1 MTETTVHEEL
11 TVGRVADLVG
21 VSVRTLHHW
30 DAIGLVR
37 PSGRSWSG
45 YRLYDAED
53 VARIHRV
60 LVYRELGL
68 ALAQIGG
75 ILDDPFVDPREHLQ
89 RQRAL
94 LQERIRR
101 LEKTARAVDEMIERT
116 DMNDM
121 NDMTDQ
127 SGQTGQTGQTGKS
140 GQSKH
145 ATRLSPEEQ
154 ARIFGTD
161 WDPAYQDE
169 ARERW
174 GDSDAWKQS
183 AARTRDWG
191 TAQWQEVKDETEAV
205 EAALAEA
212 LGRGVAPGSEEANAL
227 AEQHRATIARHYD
240 CTRSMQVVLARMY
253 TEDPRFAA
261 HYDER
266 AEGLAVWVRS
276 AIEENARAHGVDP
289 GTATWQ

>member
-1 MTETTVHEEL
+1 MNALDPHATSGPTVEPMTETTVHEDL

-30 DAIGLVR
+30 DAIGLVH

-68 ALAQIGG
+68 ALAQIGA
-75 ILDDPFVDPREHLQ
+75 ILDDPSVDPREHLL
-89 RQRAL
+89 RQRSL
-94 LQERIRR
+94 LEERIRR
-101 LEKTARAVDEMIERT
+101 LERTAHAVDEMIERT
-116 DMNDM
+116 DM
-121 NDMTDQ
+121 TDQ
-127 SGQTGQTGQTGKS
+127 N
-140 GQSKH
+140 QST
-145 ATRLSPEEQ
+145 APLTPEEQ

-174 GDSDAWKQS
+174 GGTDAWEQS
-183 AARTRDWG
+183 AARTRTWDA
-191 TAQWQEVKDETEAV
+191 TQWQEVKDELDTLEAT
-205 EAALAEA
+205 LAEA
-212 LGRGVAPGSEEANAL
+212 FGRGVAPGSEEANAL
-227 AEQHRATIARHYD
+227 AERHRASVGRHYD

-253 TEDPRFAA
+253 TEDPRFTA
-261 HYDER
+261 HYDEG
-266 AEGLAVWVRS
+266 AEGLAVWVRA

-289 GTATWQ
+289 ETATWE

>member
-1 MTETTVHEEL
+1 MNGVDPDAASGPTVDPMTETTVHEDL

-68 ALAQIGG
+68 ALAQIGE
-75 ILDDPFVDPREHLQ
+75 ILDDPSVDPREHLQ
-89 RQRAL
+89 RQRTL
-94 LQERIRR
+94 LEERIRR
-101 LEKTARAVDEMIERT
+101 LERTARAVDEMIERT
-116 DMNDM
+116 DMTHEN
-121 NDMTDQ
+121 
-127 SGQTGQTGQTGKS
+127 GI
-140 GQSKH
+140 
-145 ATRLSPEEQ
+145 RLSAEEQ
-154 ARIFGTD
+154 ARIFGAD

-174 GDSDAWKQS
+174 GGTEAWKQS
-183 AARTRDWG
+183 AARTREWG
-191 TAQWQEVKDETEAV
+191 PEQWQQVKDELETV
-205 EAALAEA
+205 ESALADA
-212 LGRGVAPGSEEANAL
+212 LARGIVPGSEEANAL
-227 AEQHRATIARHYD
+227 AERHRATIARHYD

-266 AEGLAVWVRS
+266 AEGLAAWLRAV
-276 AIEENARAHGVDP
+276 IEENARAHGVDP
-289 GTATWQ
+289 QTAAWE

>member
-1 MTETTVHEEL
+1 MNGVDPDAASGPTVDPMTETTVHEDL

-68 ALAQIGG
+68 ALAQIGE
-75 ILDDPFVDPREHLQ
+75 ILDDPSVDPREHLQ
-89 RQRAL
+89 RQRTL
-94 LQERIRR
+94 LEERIRR
-101 LEKTARAVDEMIERT
+101 LERTARAVDEMIERT
-116 DMNDM
+116 DMTHEN
-121 NDMTDQ
+121 
-127 SGQTGQTGQTGKS
+127 GV
-140 GQSKH
+140 
-145 ATRLSPEEQ
+145 RLSAEEQ
-154 ARIFGTD
+154 ARIFGAD

-174 GDSDAWKQS
+174 GGTEAWKQS
-183 AARTRDWG
+183 AARTREWG
-191 TAQWQEVKDETEAV
+191 PEQWQQVKDELETV
-205 EAALAEA
+205 ESALADA
-212 LGRGVAPGSEEANAL
+212 LARGIAPGSEEANAL
-227 AEQHRATIARHYD
+227 AERHRATIARHYD

-266 AEGLAVWVRS
+266 AEGLAAWLRAV
-276 AIEENARAHGVDP
+276 IEENARAHGVDP
-289 GTATWQ
+289 QTAAWE

>member
-1 MTETTVHEEL
+1 MNGVDPDAASGPTVDPMTETTVHEDL

-68 ALAQIGG
+68 ALAQIGE
-75 ILDDPFVDPREHLQ
+75 ILDDPSVDPREHLQ
-89 RQRAL
+89 RQRTL
-94 LQERIRR
+94 LEERIRR
-101 LEKTARAVDEMIERT
+101 LERTARAVDEMIERT
-116 DMNDM
+116 DMTHEN
-121 NDMTDQ
+121 
-127 SGQTGQTGQTGKS
+127 GI
-140 GQSKH
+140 
-145 ATRLSPEEQ
+145 RLSAEEQ

-174 GDSDAWKQS
+174 GGTEAWKQS
-183 AARTRDWG
+183 AARTREWG
-191 TAQWQEVKDETEAV
+191 PEQWQQVKDELETV
-205 EAALAEA
+205 ESALADA
-212 LGRGVAPGSEEANAL
+212 LARGIAPGSEEANAL
-227 AEQHRATIARHYD
+227 AERHRATIARHYD

-266 AEGLAVWVRS
+266 AEGLAAWLRAV
-276 AIEENARAHGVDP
+276 IEENARAHGVDP
-289 GTATWQ
+289 QTAAWE

>member
-1 MTETTVHEEL
+1 MNGVDPDAASGPTVDPMTETTVHEDL

-68 ALAQIGG
+68 ALAQIGE
-75 ILDDPFVDPREHLQ
+75 ILDDPSVDPREHLQ
-89 RQRAL
+89 RQRTL
-94 LQERIRR
+94 LEERIRR
-101 LEKTARAVDEMIERT
+101 LERTAHAVDEMIERT
-116 DMNDM
+116 DMTHEN
-121 NDMTDQ
+121 
-127 SGQTGQTGQTGKS
+127 GI
-140 GQSKH
+140 
-145 ATRLSPEEQ
+145 RLSAEEQ
-154 ARIFGTD
+154 ARIFGAD

-174 GDSDAWKQS
+174 GGTEAWKQS
-183 AARTRDWG
+183 AARTREWG
-191 TAQWQEVKDETEAV
+191 PEQWQQVKDELETV
-205 EAALAEA
+205 ESALADA
-212 LGRGVAPGSEEANAL
+212 LARGIAPGSEEANAL
-227 AEQHRATIARHYD
+227 AERHRATIARHYD

-266 AEGLAVWVRS
+266 ADGLAAWLRAV
-276 AIEENARAHGVDP
+276 IEENARAHGVDP
-289 GTATWQ
+289 QTAAWE

>member
-1 MTETTVHEEL
+1 MNGVDPDAASGPTVDPMTETTVHEDL

-68 ALAQIGG
+68 ALAQIGE
-75 ILDDPFVDPREHLQ
+75 ILDDPSVDPREHLQ
-89 RQRAL
+89 RQRTL
-94 LQERIRR
+94 LEERIRR
-101 LEKTARAVDEMIERT
+101 LERTARAVDEMIERT
-116 DMNDM
+116 DMTHEN
-121 NDMTDQ
+121 
-127 SGQTGQTGQTGKS
+127 GI
-140 GQSKH
+140 
-145 ATRLSPEEQ
+145 RLSAEEQ
-154 ARIFGTD
+154 ARIFGAD

-174 GDSDAWKQS
+174 GGTEAWKQS
-183 AARTRDWG
+183 AARTGEWG
-191 TAQWQEVKDETEAV
+191 PEQWQQVKDELETV
-205 EAALAEA
+205 ESALADA
-212 LGRGVAPGSEEANAL
+212 LARGIAPGSEEANAL
-227 AEQHRATIARHYD
+227 AERHRATIARHYD

-266 AEGLAVWVRS
+266 AEGLAAWLRAV
-276 AIEENARAHGVDP
+276 IEENARAHGVDP
-289 GTATWQ
+289 QTAAWE

>member
-1 MTETTVHEEL
+1 MNGVDPDAASGPTVDPMTETTVHEDL

-68 ALAQIGG
+68 ALAQIGE
-75 ILDDPFVDPREHLQ
+75 ILDDPSVDPREHLQ
-89 RQRAL
+89 RQRTL
-94 LQERIRR
+94 LEERIRR
-101 LEKTARAVDEMIERT
+101 LERTAHAVDEMIERT
-116 DMNDM
+116 DMTHENGM
-121 NDMTDQ
+121 
-127 SGQTGQTGQTGKS
+127 
-140 GQSKH
+140 
-145 ATRLSPEEQ
+145 RLSAEEQ
-154 ARIFGTD
+154 ARIFGAD

-174 GDSDAWKQS
+174 GGTEAWKQS
-183 AARTRDWG
+183 AARTREWG
-191 TAQWQEVKDETEAV
+191 PEQWQQVKDELETV
-205 EAALAEA
+205 ESALADA
-212 LGRGVAPGSEEANAL
+212 LARGIAPGSEEANAL
-227 AEQHRATIARHYD
+227 AERHRATIARHYD

-266 AEGLAVWVRS
+266 AEGLAAWLRAV
-276 AIEENARAHGVDP
+276 IEENARVHGVDP
-289 GTATWQ
+289 QTAAWE

>member
-1 MTETTVHEEL
+1 MTETHTHDDL

-30 DAIGLVR
+30 DGIGLVR

-45 YRLYDAED
+45 YRLYDAQD

-68 ALAQIGG
+68 ALAEIGR
-75 ILDDPFVDPREHLQ
+75 ILDDPAADPREHLH
-89 RQRAL
+89 RQRTL
-94 LQERIRR
+94 LRERIRR
-101 LEKTARAVDEMIERT
+101 LETTARAVDEMIERT
-116 DMNDM
+116 T
-121 NDMTDQ
+121 MTHEK
-127 SGQTGQTGQTGKS
+127 TTN
-140 GQSKH
+140 
-145 ATRLSPEEQ
+145 LSPEEQ

-174 GDSDAWKQS
+174 GGTDAWKQS
-183 AARTRDWG
+183 AARTGSWD
-191 TAQWQEVKDETEAV
+191 AEQWQRVKHETDAV
-205 EAALAEA
+205 EVALAEA
-212 LGRGVAPGSEEANAL
+212 LGRGVEPGSDEANTL
-227 AEQHRATIARHYD
+227 AERHRATIDRHYD
-240 CTRSMQVVLARMY
+240 CTPSMQVVLARMY

-266 AEGLAVWVRS
+266 AEGLAAWLRRV
-276 AIEENARAHGVDP
+276 IEENARALGVDP
-289 GTATWQ
+289 EAATWQ

>member
-1 MTETTVHEEL
+1 MNGVDPDAASGPTVDPMTETTVHEDL

-37 PSGRSWSG
+37 PSGRSWSR

-68 ALAQIGG
+68 ALAQIGE
-75 ILDDPFVDPREHLQ
+75 ILDDPSVDPREHLQ
-89 RQRAL
+89 RQRTL
-94 LQERIRR
+94 LEERIRR
-101 LEKTARAVDEMIERT
+101 LERTARAVDEMIERT
-116 DMNDM
+116 DMTHEN
-121 NDMTDQ
+121 
-127 SGQTGQTGQTGKS
+127 GI
-140 GQSKH
+140 
-145 ATRLSPEEQ
+145 RLSAEEQ
-154 ARIFGTD
+154 ARIFGAD

-174 GDSDAWKQS
+174 GGTEAWKQS
-183 AARTRDWG
+183 AARTREWG
-191 TAQWQEVKDETEAV
+191 PEQWQQVKDELETV
-205 EAALAEA
+205 ESALADA
-212 LGRGVAPGSEEANAL
+212 LARGIAPGSEEANAL
-227 AEQHRATIARHYD
+227 AERHRATIARHYD

-253 TEDPRFAA
+253 TVDPRFAA

-266 AEGLAVWVRS
+266 AEGLAAWLRAV
-276 AIEENARAHGVDP
+276 IEENARAHGVDP
-289 GTATWQ
+289 QTAAWE

>member
-1 MTETTVHEEL
+1 MNGVDPDAASGPTVDPMTETTVHEDL

-68 ALAQIGG
+68 ALAQIGE
-75 ILDDPFVDPREHLQ
+75 ILDDPSVDPREHLQ
-89 RQRAL
+89 RQRTL
-94 LQERIRR
+94 LEERIRR
-101 LEKTARAVDEMIERT
+101 LERTARAVDEMIERT
-116 DMNDM
+116 DMTHEN
-121 NDMTDQ
+121 
-127 SGQTGQTGQTGKS
+127 GI
-140 GQSKH
+140 
-145 ATRLSPEEQ
+145 RLSAEEQ
-154 ARIFGTD
+154 ARIFGAD
-161 WDPAYQDE
+161 WDPAHQDE

-174 GDSDAWKQS
+174 GGTEAWKQS
-183 AARTRDWG
+183 AARTREWG
-191 TAQWQEVKDETEAV
+191 PEQWQQVKDELETV
-205 EAALAEA
+205 ESALADA
-212 LGRGVAPGSEEANAL
+212 LARGIAPGSEEANAL
-227 AEQHRATIARHYD
+227 AERHRATIARHYD

-266 AEGLAVWVRS
+266 AEGLAAWLRAV
-276 AIEENARAHGVDP
+276 IEENARAHGVDP
-289 GTATWQ
+289 QTAAWE

>member
-1 MTETTVHEEL
+1 MNGVDPDAASGPTVDPMTETTVHEDL

-45 YRLYDAED
+45 YRLYDAKD

-68 ALAQIGG
+68 ALAQIGE
-75 ILDDPFVDPREHLQ
+75 ILDDPSVDPREHLQ
-89 RQRAL
+89 RQRTL
-94 LQERIRR
+94 LEERIRR
-101 LEKTARAVDEMIERT
+101 LERTARAVDEMIERT
-116 DMNDM
+116 DMTHEN
-121 NDMTDQ
+121 
-127 SGQTGQTGQTGKS
+127 GI
-140 GQSKH
+140 
-145 ATRLSPEEQ
+145 RLSAEEQ
-154 ARIFGTD
+154 ARIFGAD

-174 GDSDAWKQS
+174 GGTEAWKQS
-183 AARTRDWG
+183 AARTREWG
-191 TAQWQEVKDETEAV
+191 PEQWQQVKDELETV
-205 EAALAEA
+205 ESALADA
-212 LGRGVAPGSEEANAL
+212 LARGIAPGSEEANAL
-227 AEQHRATIARHYD
+227 AERHRATIARHYD

-266 AEGLAVWVRS
+266 AEGLAAWLRAV
-276 AIEENARAHGVDP
+276 IEENARAHGVDP
-289 GTATWQ
+289 QTAAWE

>member
-94 LQERIRR
+94 LQERLRR
-101 LEKTARAVDEMIERT
+101 PEKTA
-116 DMNDM
+116 
-121 NDMTDQ
+121 
-127 SGQTGQTGQTGKS
+127 
-140 GQSKH
+140 
-145 ATRLSPEEQ
+145 
-154 ARIFGTD
+154 
-161 WDPAYQDE
+161 
-169 ARERW
+169 
-174 GDSDAWKQS
+174 
-183 AARTRDWG
+183 
-191 TAQWQEVKDETEAV
+191 
-205 EAALAEA
+205 
-212 LGRGVAPGSEEANAL
+212 
-227 AEQHRATIARHYD
+227 
-240 CTRSMQVVLARMY
+240 
-253 TEDPRFAA
+253 
-261 HYDER
+261 
-266 AEGLAVWVRS
+266 
-276 AIEENARAHGVDP
+276 
-289 GTATWQ
+289 

>member
-1 MTETTVHEEL
+1 MNGVDPDAASGPTVDPMTETTVHEDL

-37 PSGRSWSG
+37 PSGRSWSR

-68 ALAQIGG
+68 ALAQIGE
-75 ILDDPFVDPREHLQ
+75 ILDDPSVDPREHLQ
-89 RQRAL
+89 RQRTL
-94 LQERIRR
+94 LEERIRR
-101 LEKTARAVDEMIERT
+101 LERTARAVDEMIERT
-116 DMNDM
+116 DMTHEN
-121 NDMTDQ
+121 
-127 SGQTGQTGQTGKS
+127 GI
-140 GQSKH
+140 
-145 ATRLSPEEQ
+145 RLSAEEQ
-154 ARIFGTD
+154 ARIFGAD
-161 WDPAYQDE
+161 WDPAYQDD

-174 GDSDAWKQS
+174 GGTEAWKQS
-183 AARTRDWG
+183 AARTREWG
-191 TAQWQEVKDETEAV
+191 PEQWQQVKDELETV
-205 EAALAEA
+205 ESALADA
-212 LGRGVAPGSEEANAL
+212 LARGIAPGSEEANAL
-227 AEQHRATIARHYD
+227 AERHRATIARHYD

-266 AEGLAVWVRS
+266 AEGLAAWLRAV
-276 AIEENARAHGVDP
+276 IEENARAHGVDP
-289 GTATWQ
+289 QTAAWE

>member
-1 MTETTVHEEL
+1 MNGVDPDAASGPTVDPMTETTVHEDL

-37 PSGRSWSG
+37 PSGRSRPG

-68 ALAQIGG
+68 ALAQIGE
-75 ILDDPFVDPREHLQ
+75 ILDDPSVDPREHLQ
-89 RQRAL
+89 RQRTL
-94 LQERIRR
+94 LEERIRR
-101 LEKTARAVDEMIERT
+101 LERTARAVDEMIERT
-116 DMNDM
+116 DMTHEN
-121 NDMTDQ
+121 
-127 SGQTGQTGQTGKS
+127 GI
-140 GQSKH
+140 
-145 ATRLSPEEQ
+145 RLSAEEQ
-154 ARIFGTD
+154 ARIFGAD

-174 GDSDAWKQS
+174 GGTEAWKQS
-183 AARTRDWG
+183 SARTREWG
-191 TAQWQEVKDETEAV
+191 PEQWQQVKDELETV
-205 EAALAEA
+205 ESALADA
-212 LGRGVAPGSEEANAL
+212 LARGVAPGSEEANAL
-227 AEQHRATIARHYD
+227 AERHRATIARHYE

-261 HYDER
+261 YYDER
-266 AEGLAVWVRS
+266 AEGLAAWLRAV
-276 AIEENARAHGVDP
+276 IEENARAHGVDP
-289 GTATWQ
+289 QTAAWE

>member
-1 MTETTVHEEL
+1 MNGVDPDAASGPTVDPMTETTVHEDL

-68 ALAQIGG
+68 ALAQIGE
-75 ILDDPFVDPREHLQ
+75 ILDDPSVDPREHLQ
-89 RQRAL
+89 RQRTL
-94 LQERIRR
+94 LEERIRR
-101 LEKTARAVDEMIERT
+101 LERTARAVDEMIERT
-116 DMNDM
+116 DMTHEN
-121 NDMTDQ
+121 
-127 SGQTGQTGQTGKS
+127 GI
-140 GQSKH
+140 
-145 ATRLSPEEQ
+145 RLSAEEQ
-154 ARIFGTD
+154 ARIFGAD

-174 GDSDAWKQS
+174 GGTEAWKQS
-183 AARTRDWG
+183 AARTREWG
-191 TAQWQEVKDETEAV
+191 PEQWQQVKDELETV
-205 EAALAEA
+205 ESALADA
-212 LGRGVAPGSEEANAL
+212 LARGIAPGSEEANAL
-227 AEQHRATIARHYD
+227 AERHRATIARHYD

-266 AEGLAVWVRS
+266 AEGLAAWLRAV
-276 AIEENARAHGVDP
+276 IEENARAHGVDP
-289 GTATWQ
+289 QTAAWE

>member
-1 MTETTVHEEL
+1 MTETASAGETPGDL

-37 PSGRSWSG
+37 PSGRTWSG
-45 YRLYDAED
+45 YRLYDGED

-68 ALAQIGG
+68 ALAQIGR
-75 ILDDPFVDPREHLQ
+75 ILDDPSVDPREHLQ
-89 RQRAL
+89 RQRTL
-94 LQERIRR
+94 LAERIRR
-101 LEKTARAVDEMIERT
+101 LRRTAEAVDEMIERT
-116 DMNDM
+116 DMDHR
-121 NDMTDQ
+121 
-127 SGQTGQTGQTGKS
+127 S
-140 GQSKH
+140 
-145 ATRLSPEEQ
+145 TRENAHQGTLGLSPEEQ

-161 WDPAYQDE
+161 WDPAYQEE

-174 GDSDAWKQS
+174 GGSEAWTQS
-183 AARTRDWG
+183 AERTRGWG
-191 TAQWQEVKDETEAV
+191 AAQWQAVKDESEALEADLAAAMARGTEA
-205 EAALAEA
+205 
-212 LGRGVAPGSEEANAL
+212 GGEEANAL
-227 AEQHRATIARHYD
+227 AERHRAAIGRHYD

-266 AEGLAVWVRS
+266 AEGLSDWLRRV
-276 AIEENARAHGVDP
+276 IEENARVHGVDP
-289 GTATWQ
+289 EQAVWE

>member
-1 MTETTVHEEL
+1 MNGVDPDAASGPTVDPMTETTVHEDL

-30 DAIGLVR
+30 DTIGLVR

-68 ALAQIGG
+68 ALAQIGE
-75 ILDDPFVDPREHLQ
+75 ILDDPSVDPREHLQ
-89 RQRAL
+89 RQRTL
-94 LQERIRR
+94 LEERIRR
-101 LEKTARAVDEMIERT
+101 LERTARAVDEMIERT
-116 DMNDM
+116 DMTHEN
-121 NDMTDQ
+121 
-127 SGQTGQTGQTGKS
+127 GI
-140 GQSKH
+140 
-145 ATRLSPEEQ
+145 RLSAEEQ
-154 ARIFGTD
+154 ARIFGAD

-174 GDSDAWKQS
+174 GGTEAWKQS
-183 AARTRDWG
+183 AARTREWG
-191 TAQWQEVKDETEAV
+191 PEQWQQVKDELETV
-205 EAALAEA
+205 ESALADA
-212 LGRGVAPGSEEANAL
+212 LARGIAPGSEEANAL
-227 AEQHRATIARHYD
+227 AERHRATIARHYD

-266 AEGLAVWVRS
+266 AEGLAAWLRAV
-276 AIEENARAHGVDP
+276 IEENARAHGVDP
-289 GTATWQ
+289 QTAAWE

>member
-1 MTETTVHEEL
+1 MNGVDPDAASGPTVDPMTETTVHEDL

-37 PSGRSWSG
+37 PSGRSRPG

-68 ALAQIGG
+68 ALAQIGE
-75 ILDDPFVDPREHLQ
+75 ILDDPSVDPREHLQ
-89 RQRAL
+89 RQRTL
-94 LQERIRR
+94 LEERIRR
-101 LEKTARAVDEMIERT
+101 LERTARAVDEMIERT
-116 DMNDM
+116 DMTHEN
-121 NDMTDQ
+121 
-127 SGQTGQTGQTGKS
+127 GI
-140 GQSKH
+140 
-145 ATRLSPEEQ
+145 RLSAEEQ
-154 ARIFGTD
+154 ARIFGAD

-174 GDSDAWKQS
+174 GGTEAWKQS
-183 AARTRDWG
+183 AARTREWG
-191 TAQWQEVKDETEAV
+191 PEQWQQVKDELETV
-205 EAALAEA
+205 ESALADA
-212 LGRGVAPGSEEANAL
+212 LARGIAPGSEEANAL
-227 AEQHRATIARHYD
+227 AEWHRATIARHYD

-266 AEGLAVWVRS
+266 AEGLAAWLRAV
-276 AIEENARAHGVDP
+276 IEENARAHGVDP
-289 GTATWQ
+289 QTAAWE

>member
-1 MTETTVHEEL
+1 MNGVDPDAASGPTVDPMTETTVHEDL
-11 TVGRVADLVG
+11 TVGHVADLVG

-37 PSGRSWSG
+37 PSGRSWSR

-68 ALAQIGG
+68 ALAQIGE
-75 ILDDPFVDPREHLQ
+75 ILDDPSVDPREHLQ
-89 RQRAL
+89 RQRTL
-94 LQERIRR
+94 LEERIRR
-101 LEKTARAVDEMIERT
+101 LERTARAVDEMIERT
-116 DMNDM
+116 DMTHEN
-121 NDMTDQ
+121 
-127 SGQTGQTGQTGKS
+127 GI
-140 GQSKH
+140 
-145 ATRLSPEEQ
+145 RLSAEEQ
-154 ARIFGTD
+154 ARIFGAD

-174 GDSDAWKQS
+174 GGTEAWKQS
-183 AARTRDWG
+183 AARTREWG
-191 TAQWQEVKDETEAV
+191 PEQWQQVKDELETV
-205 EAALAEA
+205 ESALADA
-212 LGRGVAPGSEEANAL
+212 LARGIAPGSEEANAL
-227 AEQHRATIARHYD
+227 AERHRATIARHYD

-266 AEGLAVWVRS
+266 AEGLAAWLRAV
-276 AIEENARAHGVDP
+276 IEENARAHGVDP
-289 GTATWQ
+289 QTAAWE

>member
-1 MTETTVHEEL
+1 MNGVDPDAASGPTVDPMTETTVHEDL

-45 YRLYDAED
+45 YRLYDAKD

-68 ALAQIGG
+68 ALAQIGE
-75 ILDDPFVDPREHLQ
+75 ILDDPSVDPREHLQ
-89 RQRAL
+89 RQRTL
-94 LQERIRR
+94 LEERIRR
-101 LEKTARAVDEMIERT
+101 LERTARAVDEMIERT
-116 DMNDM
+116 DMTHEN
-121 NDMTDQ
+121 
-127 SGQTGQTGQTGKS
+127 GI
-140 GQSKH
+140 
-145 ATRLSPEEQ
+145 RLSAEEQ
-154 ARIFGTD
+154 ARIFGAD

-174 GDSDAWKQS
+174 GGTEAWKQS
-183 AARTRDWG
+183 AARTREWG
-191 TAQWQEVKDETEAV
+191 PEQWQQVKDELETV
-205 EAALAEA
+205 ESALADA
-212 LGRGVAPGSEEANAL
+212 LARGIVPGSEEANAL
-227 AEQHRATIARHYD
+227 AERHRATIARHYD

-266 AEGLAVWVRS
+266 AEGLAAWLRAV
-276 AIEENARAHGVDP
+276 IEENARAHGVDP
-289 GTATWQ
+289 QTAAWE

>member
-1 MTETTVHEEL
+1 MNGVDPDAASGPTVDPMTETTVHEDL

-37 PSGRSWSG
+37 PSGRSWSR

-68 ALAQIGG
+68 ALTQIGE
-75 ILDDPFVDPREHLQ
+75 ILDDPSVDPREHLQ
-89 RQRAL
+89 RQRTL
-94 LQERIRR
+94 LEERIRR
-101 LEKTARAVDEMIERT
+101 LERTARAVDEMIERT
-116 DMNDM
+116 DMTHEN
-121 NDMTDQ
+121 
-127 SGQTGQTGQTGKS
+127 GI
-140 GQSKH
+140 
-145 ATRLSPEEQ
+145 RLSAEEQ
-154 ARIFGTD
+154 ARIFGAD

-174 GDSDAWKQS
+174 GGTEAWKQS
-183 AARTRDWG
+183 AARTREWG
-191 TAQWQEVKDETEAV
+191 PEQWQQVKDELETV
-205 EAALAEA
+205 ESALADA
-212 LGRGVAPGSEEANAL
+212 LARGIAPGSEEANAL
-227 AEQHRATIARHYD
+227 AERHRATIARHYD

-253 TEDPRFAA
+253 TDDPRFAA

-266 AEGLAVWVRS
+266 AEGLAAWLRAV
-276 AIEENARAHGVDP
+276 IEENARAHGVDP
-289 GTATWQ
+289 QTAAWE

>member
-1 MTETTVHEEL
+1 MTETTQHEDL

-30 DAIGLVR
+30 DGVGLVR
-37 PSGRSWSG
+37 PGGRSWSG
-45 YRLYDAED
+45 YRLYGADD

-68 ALAQIGG
+68 ALAEIGR
-75 ILDDPFVDPREHLQ
+75 ILDDPSVDPREHLH
-89 RQRAL
+89 RQRTL

-116 DMNDM
+116 DMTHEKSTTNA
-121 NDMTDQ
+121 
-127 SGQTGQTGQTGKS
+127 TGTTGTTGTS
-140 GQSKH
+140 
-145 ATRLSPEEQ
+145 LSPEEQ

-161 WDPAYQDE
+161 WDPAYEDE

-174 GDSDAWKQS
+174 GGSDAWKQS
-183 AARTRDWG
+183 AARTEGWG
-191 TAQWQEVKDETEAV
+191 AEQWQRVKDETDEV

-212 LGRGVAPGSEEANAL
+212 LGRGVAPGSEEANML
-227 AEQHRATIARHYD
+227 AERHRDTIARHYD
-240 CTRSMQVVLARMY
+240 CTHSMQVVLSRMY

-266 AEGLAVWVRS
+266 AEGLAVWLRR
-276 AIEENARAHGVDP
+276 AIEENARCHGVDP
-289 GTATWQ
+289 ETAVWQ

>member
-1 MTETTVHEEL
+1 MTETRQQAEL

-30 DAIGLVR
+30 DGIGLVR

-45 YRLYDAED
+45 YRLYDAAD

-68 ALAQIGG
+68 ALAQIGR
-75 ILDDPFVDPREHLQ
+75 ILDDPAVDPREHLH
-89 RQRAL
+89 RQRTL
-94 LQERIRR
+94 LTERIQR
-101 LEKTARAVDEMIERT
+101 LERTARAVDAMIERT
-116 DMNDM
+116 DMHNDE
-121 NDMTDQ
+121 
-127 SGQTGQTGQTGKS
+127 TGIS
-140 GQSKH
+140 
-145 ATRLSPEEQ
+145 LSPEEQ
-154 ARIFGTD
+154 SRIFGTD

-174 GDSDAWKQS
+174 GESDAWKQS

-191 TAQWQEVKDETEAV
+191 AAQWQEAKDELDEV
-205 EAALAEA
+205 ESALAEA
-212 LGRGVAPGSEEANAL
+212 LGRGVVPGGEEANAL
-227 AEQHRATIARHYD
+227 AERHRATIARHYD

-266 AEGLAVWVRS
+266 AEGLAAWVRRI
-276 AIEENARAHGVDP
+276 IEENARAHGVDP
-289 GTATWQ
+289 ETAAWE